1 MSIIL
6 SPRISESENSHPHP
20 HPQPQPTLLPSCSYC
35 FSFVIFFLSVLLSE
49 GTWYKAL
56 RTVAQIALLLQAV
69 PVASLA
75 LLLQTA
81 NAQAAPVDASWYKEL
96 LINVK
101 SVEPARAPPTLMA
114 AAVVQQT
121 VFVQPVTILRIV
133 QPMKLVLLPLISNAL
148 NVPVPIISPAVQAVW
163 LAVRP
168 ALLVRPAQ
176 ALVPPQGP
184 QTLDAKI
191 VQALVVSTSTVLVAA
206 RLLPTTAVAIALSR
220 HVRVVPSSSVQALAL
235 VLMSLLVLAPGAST
249 RAPLRCVPL
258 ALLPAQPAKARM
270 LPVVA
275 PVHLPLIG
283 SAVTVLPEP
292 IRLAGL

>member
-1 MSIIL
+1 
-6 SPRISESENSHPHP
+6 
-20 HPQPQPTLLPSCSYC
+20 
-35 FSFVIFFLSVLLSE
+35 LLSE

-184 QTLDAKI
+184 QTTA
-191 VQALVVSTSTVLVAA
+191 ALLAAHRALLVSTGSPALA
-206 RLLPTTAVAIALSR
+206 RLLPTIR
-220 HVRVVPSSSVQALAL
+220 AL
-235 VLMSLLVLAPGAST
+235 VVLLPVAPTGTERAAARRAASAT
-249 RAPLRCVPL
+249 TAAGTVPL
-258 ALLPAQPAKARM
+258 LPAQAATSPSAQGQVFQTRLLAFVNRENTRALLPAAQHAGRPAVQTNTGAGA
-270 LPVVA
+270 A
-275 PVHLPLIG
+275 PVQAPPIMVASIVPSPLAPAAPSTSVQG
-283 SAVTVLPEP
+283 RA
-292 IRLAGL
+292 